1 MFSDQNVSNVRPFY
15 MKKESIDNKMS
26 NLGKEIVL
34 AINRENKSCCHFFL
48 ATHNL
53 WFETR
58 AQFKDDLFLKTRLSE
73 I

>member
-1 MFSDQNVSNVRPFY
+1 MFSDQNESNDRPFY

-48 ATHNL
+48 ATHNR

-58 AQFKDDLFLKTRLSE
+58 TQFKDDLFLKTRLSE